1 MSTRREHS
9 ENVTASASPIRRRF
23 AAWSLAVVGAL
34 STSGLVCLQPSAAWG
49 YDDPAAAKKGDE
61 DEKKTEKVFNREV
74 FSKLLSSGKLDEAAT
89 KLDAAIADAP
99 NDSQLLSMELQ
110 LAMMFSR
117 SNAEES
123 KKRFAALSTKLM
135 AKEKLDIPSSM
146 LLMQATMMR
155 IQADR
160 TMKYEDQMTVMDEAM
175 AKLKESTGGDSPA
188 VKSLMQSRIRMMVQ
202 AGKEAEAKTLLD
214 VMLEE
219 SLKTIDP
226 EKPATISTYSSLVT
240 LYNSS
245 LREKFPSEA
254 QAVVASADQM
264 LQARMADEKA
274 TPQDF
279 IAYINMKVPMAS
291 AAVYSDPKSGVA
303 IIADVEKAIETAKGR
318 FDDSELAPLSVLERN
333 LKSTKTQLERAM
345 LREELIGTQAPAI
358 AAEHFVGTKPV
369 TMEDL
374 QGKVVLLD
382 FWAVWCG
389 PCIATFPHLI
399 EWHEKY
405 AEKGLVILGSTN
417 FYNYK
422 WDEEAGAAKRAEG
435 DATVTPEEELVMLE
449 KFRESYKLQHG
460 FFVNGKGSDYA
471 AAFAVS
477 GIPQAVV
484 LDKQGKIQLIRV
496 GSGEANAKAIE
507 AKIEELLAQ

>member
-1 MSTRREHS
+1 
-9 ENVTASASPIRRRF
+9 
-23 AAWSLAVVGAL
+23 
-34 STSGLVCLQPSAAWG
+34 
-49 YDDPAAAKKGDE
+49 
-61 DEKKTEKVFNREV
+61 
-74 FSKLLSSGKLDEAAT
+74 
-89 KLDAAIADAP
+89 
-99 NDSQLLSMELQ
+99 MELQ
-110 LAMMFSR
+110 LAMTLSR

-123 KKRFAALSTKLM
+123 KKRFAGLSTKLM
-135 AKEKLDIPSSM
+135 AKEKLDLSSSM

-155 IQADR
+155 VQADR
-160 TMKYEDQMTVMDEAM
+160 TMKYEDQMSIFDEVI
-175 AKLKESTGGDSPA
+175 AKIKGSTDGDSPA
-188 VKSLMQSRIRMMVQ
+188 VKSLMQTKVRMMVQ
-202 AGKEAEAKTLLD
+202 ADKETEAKSLLD
-214 VMLEE
+214 AMLEE
-219 SLKTIDP
+219 ALKTVDP
-226 EKPATISTYSSLVT
+226 EKPATVSAYSSVVM

-245 LREKFPSEA
+245 LMDKFPSETK
-254 QAVVASADQM
+254 AVVESAEQM

-279 IAYINMKVPMAS
+279 IAYINMKVPMAAS
-291 AAVYSDPKSGVA
+291 AVYSDPKLGVA
-303 IIADVEKAIETAKGR
+303 IIADVEKALETAKGR
-318 FDDSELAPLSVLERN
+318 FEEKELAPLSMLERN
-333 LKSTKTQLERAM
+333 LKSTKSQLERAM
-345 LREELIGTQAPAI
+345 LREELIGTQAPPI

-369 TMEDL
+369 SMEDL

-382 FWAVWCG
+382 FWAIWCG

-399 EWHEKY
+399 EWQEQY
-405 AEKGLVILGSTN
+405 ADKGLVILGSTN

-422 WDEEAGAAKRAEG
+422 WDEESGKATRAESG
-435 DATVTPEEELVMLE
+435 ETVTPEEELVMLE
-449 KFRESYKLQHG
+449 KFRESYKLHHG